1 MSNILITGCAGFIG
15 SSLCELLLETSKND
29 IIIGIDNFDP
39 FYSKKT
45 KLYNMK
51 KLKKNK
57 RFLFYEVDILN
68 QIKLK
73 KIKER
78 IDLCIHLAAKPG
90 VVQSINNPKSYLKN
104 NLIGTSSLIEFL
116 RYKNVKK
123 IIFASSSS
131 IYRSVENQPFV
142 EGKSKEHPLSP
153 YGLSKLFCE
162 YYLDSVNKNFGVD
175 IVKLRLF
182 SVYGPRMRPDLAI
195 YNFTNQILKGKTI
208 KIYGDGSSSRD
219 YTYIDDVI
227 IGIKNTVRFIK
238 ENNNVC
244 ETINLGKSQPV
255 KITRL
260 IEKLSFALSKKAK
273 TKNTPSNEFELNST
287 FADITKAKKLIGY
300 QPKIELTNG
309 IEKFVKWYYKNH
321 L

>member
-90 VVQSINNPKSYLKN
+90 VVQSINSPKSYLRN

-131 IYRSVENQPFV
+131 IYKSVDNQPFV

-195 YNFTNQILKGKTI
+195 YNFTNQILKEKTI

-260 IEKLSFALSKKAK
+260 IEKLSFALNKKAK

>member
-90 VVQSINNPKSYLKN
+90 VVQSISNPKSYLKN

-131 IYRSVENQPFV
+131 VYKSV
-142 EGKSKEHPLSP
+142 
-153 YGLSKLFCE
+153 
-162 YYLDSVNKNFGVD
+162 
-175 IVKLRLF
+175 
-182 SVYGPRMRPDLAI
+182 
-195 YNFTNQILKGKTI
+195 
-208 KIYGDGSSSRD
+208 
-219 YTYIDDVI
+219 
-227 IGIKNTVRFIK
+227 
-238 ENNNVC
+238 
-244 ETINLGKSQPV
+244 
-255 KITRL
+255 
-260 IEKLSFALSKKAK
+260 
-273 TKNTPSNEFELNST
+273 
-287 FADITKAKKLIGY
+287 
-300 QPKIELTNG
+300 
-309 IEKFVKWYYKNH
+309 
-321 L
+321 